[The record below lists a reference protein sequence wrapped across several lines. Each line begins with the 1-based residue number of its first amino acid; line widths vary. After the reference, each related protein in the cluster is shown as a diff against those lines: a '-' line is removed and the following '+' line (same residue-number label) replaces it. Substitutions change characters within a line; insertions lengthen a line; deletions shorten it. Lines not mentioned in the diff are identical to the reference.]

1 LYREFLQANPE
12 FFTQT
17 GQRLESYWNRYYRVH
32 PKEEYVGFKILEFFK
47 NLVG

>member
-17 GQRLESYWNRYYRVH
+17 GQRVLSYWDRYHRVH
-32 PKEEYVGFKILEFFK
+32 PRDEYGGFKVLEFFK
-47 NLVG
+47 SLGR